1 MQSTFS
7 SIEIGKRSLVAH
19 NQAMTTAGHNISN
32 ASTEGYSRQRVEM
45 EQFDAIYLPGLN
57 REETAGQIGQGVTV
71 QSVRRL
77 RDELLDQRIVAQTN
91 SEGYWQTRD
100 NYVLML
106 EQIYNEPDESSMRTR
121 MDQFWDSWQELSV
134 YPDSRAARQAVLS
147 RGETLVDSIHQRFA
161 SLDGVKKMVDGDV
174 VATVK
179 QVNTLTKQI
188 AAANEQIVKIKA
200 MGDNPNDLLDK
211 RDLLVEKLSSLINI
225 TVSQQDP
232 DEYVVHTNG
241 FEIVQGSKA
250 RSFELKNDIET
261 DGVTQV
267 IWPENGEQAFF
278 EGGKLGALLEI
289 RDVDIREEMQHLDSM
304 TLNFVDMVND
314 IHRNGVSPNGS
325 QNLDFFTNEPFV
337 ANVDGVY
344 DRNGDG
350 EMDST
355 FLFRI
360 SGNNTLDARDL
371 IGLEGVLTLSGA
383 QGNVNVPYYS
393 TDRVEDVISRINNS
407 GAEVTAHLDNNGRLI
422 LKGTTAA
429 DPGNPD
435 FVIRHLEDSG
445 RFLNGYAGVLAG
457 SGAGNAFDWE
467 NPQAVATL
475 AQGEGINGHEVE
487 YSVSPTSHPAAWI
500 QIRDEIK
507 NDVLSIAS
515 GFPGPDGRVE
525 TGDGSLALA
534 VASIRNNRVMIG
546 SMTTFDDYFADTV
559 TNIGLKGQQAERALE
574 TQTAIMTELRNMRD
588 SISGVNIDEELSDII
603 KFQHGYNAAARFIA
617 TYNDML
623 DTVINRLG
631 V

>member
-314 IHRNGVSPNGS
+314 IHRN
-325 QNLDFFTNEPFV
+325 
-337 ANVDGVY
+337 
-344 DRNGDG
+344 
-350 EMDST
+350 
-355 FLFRI
+355 
-360 SGNNTLDARDL
+360 DARDL

-393 TDRVEDVISRINNS
+393 TDRVEDLISRINNS

>member
-355 FLFRI
+355 LLFRI

-383 QGNVNVPYYS
+383 QGNVN
-393 TDRVEDVISRINNS
+393 E
-407 GAEVTAHLDNNGRLI
+407 GLI
-422 LKGTTAA
+422 
-429 DPGNPD
+429 
-435 FVIRHLEDSG
+435 
-445 RFLNGYAGVLAG
+445 
-457 SGAGNAFDWE
+457 
-467 NPQAVATL
+467 
-475 AQGEGINGHEVE
+475 
-487 YSVSPTSHPAAWI
+487 I
-500 QIRDEIK
+500 QVQK
-507 NDVLSIAS
+507 
-515 GFPGPDGRVE
+515 
-525 TGDGSLALA
+525 
-534 VASIRNNRVMIG
+534 
-546 SMTTFDDYFADTV
+546 
-559 TNIGLKGQQAERALE
+559 
-574 TQTAIMTELRNMRD
+574 
-588 SISGVNIDEELSDII
+588 
-603 KFQHGYNAAARFIA
+603 
-617 TYNDML
+617 
-623 DTVINRLG
+623 
-631 V
+631 